1 VEQRNAEV
9 RKNVLKYDEVM
20 NEQRK
25 VIYRR
30 RDQILAGASLRD
42 EAMEHLAEA
51 VDEMIASFCETDDP
65 MDWDVDG
72 LLPEVQ
78 SYWPTSLEADELAA
92 CSSTDELYTLLMG
105 DATAHY
111 ERRETE
117 IGDEAMRS
125 VERQVMLRIIDQR
138 WREHLAEMDYL
149 REGIHLRAMGQ
160 KDPLT
165 EWQREGFEMFGVM
178 IAAIARDFV
187 MYVMHANVTMAAAPA
202 AAPAVS
208 DVQYSTPLDPS
219 QPGAFGGGAPG
230 DPATGPAPAAAVP
243 DAEVTRAPVVKSEW
257 DRTPRN
263 ADCPCGS
270 GKKFKFCHGAR

>member
-1 VEQRNAEV
+1 V

-51 VDEMIASFCETDDP
+51 VDEMISTFCETDDP
-65 MDWDVDG
+65 MDWDIEG
-72 LLPEVQ
+72 LLPEAQ
-78 SYWPTSLEADELAA
+78 SYWPITLEAGDLSVCA
-92 CSSTDELYTLLMG
+92 STDELYTLMMG

-165 EWQREGFEMFGVM
+165 EWQREGFEMFGIM
-178 IAAIARDFV
+178 ISAIARDFV
-187 MYVMHANVTMAAAPA
+187 MYVMHANVTMAATPA
-202 AAPAVS
+202 ADVAVS
-208 DVQYSTPLDPS
+208 DVQYSAPLDPS
-219 QPGAFGGGAPG
+219 QAGAFGGA
-230 DPATGPAPAAAVP
+230 APAAAAAGEAPAAVEP
-243 DAEVTRAPVVKSEW
+243 DTDTTQAPVVKSEW